1 MCNTEPRPTPVSPCF
16 ACLPAALCVLC
27 VLYFI
32 PPPCFFLAG
41 SGRVFTMRKKG
52 ADPWNAMVRNS
63 LSGRVKTSPLI
74 SSYRAKTK
82 CMTWETLSHWEVGPS
97 SASHVFV
104 DCAPSF
110 NLIAGI
116 LTYMY
121 IYIFFSFHVSPRAVC
136 GFESAAGWGRSVA
149 AALKLTLSSLSA
161 HLRHQQDWKDEVQ
174 DLRGAERILA
184 TLWLKVHP
192 FINFVC

>member
-27 VLYFI
+27 VLYCI
-32 PPPCFFLAG
+32 PPPLFFLAG

-116 LTYMY
+116 L
-121 IYIFFSFHVSPRAVC
+121 IYIFFFPSMSHRRQF
-136 GFESAAGWGRSVA
+136 
-149 AALKLTLSSLSA
+149 AALRARCRLRPERGSSIKAHSLVPFSTSA
-161 HLRHQQDWKDEVQ
+161 SSARL
-174 DLRGAERILA
+174 ERWSTRSEGSREDAGHALV
-184 TLWLKVHP
+184 KSSS
-192 FINFVC
+192 FY